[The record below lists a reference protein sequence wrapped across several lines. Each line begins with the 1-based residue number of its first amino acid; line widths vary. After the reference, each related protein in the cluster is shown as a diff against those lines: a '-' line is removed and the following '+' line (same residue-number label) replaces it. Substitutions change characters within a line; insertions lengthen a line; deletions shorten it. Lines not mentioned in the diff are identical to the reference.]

1 MLTYAQDKED
11 LIIAEILKD
20 VMNGFYID
28 VGANDPEL
36 FSVTKLFYDCG
47 WHGINLEP
55 LPDMFYKLCCARSRD
70 INLNM
75 AAGKTY
81 DMLNLSIAGMGS
93 SFYENF
99 AAESYKKILVPVWPL
114 GHLVNSVNP
123 EEIHFLKIDVEG
135 FEKNVL
141 LGMDWSYRPWVIC
154 MESTIPG
161 TLEPCYQNWEYLLTD
176 RGYVLYCEH
185 GINRFY
191 VDAKYHPELL
201 EGEHET
207 Y

>member
-1 MLTYAQDKED
+1 MTSFAQDKED
-11 LIIAEILKD
+11 LILAEILKD
-20 VMNGFYID
+20 VVNGFYID

-47 WHGINLEP
+47 WHGINIEP
-55 LPDMFYKLCCARSRD
+55 LPDMFYKLYCARSRD

-75 AAGKTY
+75 AAGANF
-81 DMLNLSIAGMGS
+81 DVLELNVAGMGS
-93 SFYENF
+93 SFIEGY
-99 AAESYKKILVPVWPL
+99 AESYRKVLVPVWPL
-114 GHLVNSVNP
+114 REVLKKIQP
-123 EEIHFLKIDVEG
+123 EEIHFLKVDVEG

-161 TLEPCYQNWEYLLTD
+161 TLEPCYQNWEYILTE

-191 VDAKYHPELL
+191 VDAKNHPELL
-201 EGEHET
+201 EGKHET